1 MITLNNLKVQEMSV
15 KIRLSRHGRKNAPFY
30 HIVVAD
36 SRAPRDGR
44 FIERLGVYDPTL
56 QPARIELDMD
66 KSIQWLNNGAQPTNT
81 VRRILSYKGVLLR
94 RHLLKGVAK
103 GAFDNDE
110 MERRFSKWM
119 EEKQTKVDA
128 AAKEVVDKKEQEGA
142 KRHEAEVKVNEARRA
157 AIEEKRKA
165 QQAEEEAK
173 RQAEAEAAKAAAAD
187 AAAATEGEA
196 PKDAE

>member
-1 MITLNNLKVQEMSV
+1 MSV

-44 FIERLGVYDPTL
+44 FIERIGLYDPTK
-56 QPARIELDMD
+56 QPARIELDID
-66 KSIQWLNNGAQPTNT
+66 KSVQWLNNGAQPTNT

-103 GAFDNDE
+103 GAFDKDE
-110 MERRFSKWM
+110 LERRFAKWM
-119 EEKQTKVDA
+119 EEKQTKIEAV
-128 AAKEVVDKKEQEGA
+128 AKAVEEKKSKEGA
-142 KRHEAEVKVNEARRA
+142 TRHEAEVKVNEARRA
-157 AIEEKRKA
+157 VLEEKRKA
-165 QQAEEEAK
+165 QLAEQEAK

-187 AAAATEGEA
+187 AEAAEQGDA

>member
-1 MITLNNLKVQEMSV
+1 MSV
-15 KIRLSRHGRKNAPFY
+15 KIRLSRHGRKNAPYY

-44 FIERLGVYDPTL
+44 FIERLGIYNPTT
-56 QPARIELDMD
+56 QPAQIELDMD

-81 VRRILSYKGVLLR
+81 VRRIFSYKGVLLR

-103 GAFDNDE
+103 GAFDMDTLE
-110 MERRFSKWM
+110 ARFSQWM
-119 EEKQTKVDA
+119 AEKQSKLDA
-128 AAKEVVDKKEQEGA
+128 VVKSLASQRDQEVA

-165 QQAEEEAK
+165 AQAEEEAK
-173 RQAEAEAAKAAAAD
+173 RQAELEAAKAATAD
-187 AAAATEGEA
+187 AAVSAGEETA
-196 PKDAE
+196 KDGE

>member
-1 MITLNNLKVQEMSV
+1 MSV

-103 GAFDNDE
+103 GSFDNDE
-110 MERRFSKWM
+110 MERRFSKWR

-128 AAKEVVDKKEQEGA
+128 AAKAVEDKKEQEGA

>member
-1 MITLNNLKVQEMSV
+1 MSV

-44 FIERLGVYDPTL
+44 FIERIGMYDPTK
-56 QPARIELDMD
+56 QPAHIELDID

-81 VRRILSYKGVLLR
+81 VRRILSYRGVLLR
-94 RHLLKGVAK
+94 RHLQKGVAK

-110 MERRFSKWM
+110 LERRFSQWM
-119 EEKQTKVDA
+119 EEKQGKIDA
-128 AAKEVVDKKEQEGA
+128 VSKAVVDKKAKEGA
-142 KRHEAEVKVNEARRA
+142 ARREAEAKVNEARRA

-173 RQAEAEAAKAAAAD
+173 RQAEAEAAKAAEAD
-187 AAAATEGEA
+187 AQAAAEGEA